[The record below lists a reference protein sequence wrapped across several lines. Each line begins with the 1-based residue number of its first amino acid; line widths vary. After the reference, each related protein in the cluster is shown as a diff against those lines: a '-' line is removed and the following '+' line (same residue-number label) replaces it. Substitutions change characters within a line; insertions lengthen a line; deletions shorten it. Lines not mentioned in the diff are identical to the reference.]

1 MDPIQFSK
9 PDLIQ
14 HIKLLIYQLE
24 EMNSNDQE
32 LEERLEE
39 LERFYKAMIEREL
52 RMVELKESIAGLEKK
67 LNRVNST

>member
-1 MDPIQFSK
+1 MDPIQYSK

-14 HIKLLIYQLE
+14 HIKMLIYQLE

-39 LERFYKAMIEREL
+39 LERFYKAMIDREM
-52 RMVELKESIAGLEKK
+52 RMVELKKYIAGLEKK
-67 LNRVNST
+67 LDQVSST